1 MLSPSPLTQLQP
13 LTWRSWA
20 ISSFSSRSWGDRRGL
35 KTESGEEGP
44 GEKGGYVGCLVTH
57 PRLGSWVA
65 VSGTHISCLCAC
77 GIFNTKEQLTRELA
91 GQKR

>member
-1 MLSPSPLTQLQP
+1 MDITINSVCLPHL
-13 LTWRSWA
+13 A
-20 ISSFSSRSWGDRRGL
+20 GKFSEIDRRGL